1 MAGGVFTGV
10 VDEVAAKEGLFC
22 AGVADPKR
30 LDDVPVPVFCAKSAE
45 VPDGVL
51 EAGAPNKLAGV
62 VVVP

>member
-1 MAGGVFTGV
+1 VFTGV

-22 AGVADPKR
+22 AGVADPKG
-30 LDDVPVPVFCAKSAE
+30 LDDVPVPVVCTKSDE

-51 EAGAPNKLAGV
+51 EAGAPNKFAGV